1 MFKVIFSIIIF
12 SKFLFASIGTV
23 TSLEGKATIQREG
36 KNIIALAGI
45 EIEKKDIVSTE
56 LNSKLKITLIDN
68 TIITIGKESTL
79 NIEEYI
85 FDNIKADNSATELNF
100 VKGAFHTITGEIGK
114 INPSKFKLKT
124 KSASIGIRGTEI
136 YGDEK
141 IIICTSGIIDVT
153 SFGITSIVPSGNYIE
168 TFIDKI
174 PSSVKPIEQDLMN
187 EFKTNFEPHIQP
199 QLYLKH

>member
-114 INPSKFKLKT
+114 INPSKFKLK
-124 KSASIGIRGTEI
+124 SHLQIQ
-136 YGDEK
+136 
-141 IIICTSGIIDVT
+141 
-153 SFGITSIVPSGNYIE
+153 
-168 TFIDKI
+168 
-174 PSSVKPIEQDLMN
+174 PSSQANI
-187 EFKTNFEPHIQP
+187 F
-199 QLYLKH
+199 

>member
-85 FDNIKADNSATELNF
+85 FDNIKAQPRNF
-100 VKGAFHTITGEIGK
+100 EADE
-114 INPSKFKLKT
+114 P
-124 KSASIGIRGTEI
+124 
-136 YGDEK
+136 GD
-141 IIICTSGIIDVT
+141 V
-153 SFGITSIVPSGNYIE
+153 VQYIE
-168 TFIDKI
+168 AHDNLTLYDVIAQSIKKD
-174 PSSVKPIEQDLMN
+174 PDLYD
-187 EFKTNFEPHIQP
+187 EEIHLSFNFTGSYCLLNCFRNHR
-199 QLYLKH
+199 